1 VSTTESDARVTTLRV
16 SQERLIDAAARHG
29 VERHVAEAIWTT
41 LSVGQTVVGDRGS
54 GLRREEA
61 RFAGATRLSRTV
73 RVLLYVGAVLV
84 VGSFGWWSAEV
95 DWEPGGLL
103 VLSVAYGAGFLGA
116 AIYAR
121 RRGLDELAA
130 AAATIVAFY
139 VPVVV
144 YAALRLAGFG
154 FVFEKDGVAA
164 FYDWVDG
171 GWIWMELVSIAVAVA
186 LYAAFRAPLLVLPLG
201 LFLLFFAMDGT
212 ARVAGVDF
220 DETSEQAIGAAVLAF
235 GLLSGAV
242 GVALDY
248 RGLRRHALW
257 PHVFCAVGIVDGLA
271 FLLGGESWELAAI
284 LAGAAFLAA
293 GVWLGRVGYLIAG
306 GLSLWIGVT
315 ALAPSPI
322 VLTLS
327 GLAAVGVA
335 VWLSLARSPLRR
347 WLGSRTLPAPQRD

>member
-1 VSTTESDARVTTLRV
+1 MNTASADRRVTILRV
-16 SQERLIDAAARHG
+16 SRERLIDAATRHG
-29 VERHVAEAIWTT
+29 VDIDVAEAMWES
-41 LSVGQTVVGDRGS
+41 LGSGDAAVDDRGS
-54 GLRREEA
+54 GLRRQDVD
-61 RFAGATRLSRTV
+61 FAGATRLSRAV

-84 VGSFGWWSAEV
+84 VGSFGWWSYQL
-95 DWEPGGLL
+95 DWAAGGLL
-103 VLSVAYGAGFLGA
+103 ALSVAYAAGFLGA
-116 AIYAR
+116 ALYAR
-121 RRGLDELAA
+121 RHGFDELAA

-144 YAALRLAGFG
+144 YAVLRLAGFA
-154 FVFEKDGVAA
+154 FVYEEDGVAA

-171 GWIWMELVSIAVAVA
+171 GWIWMELVSIAVAIA
-186 LYAAFRAPLLVLPLG
+186 LYAVFRAPLLVLPLG

-212 ARVAGVDF
+212 ARVTGVDF
-220 DETSEQAIGAAVLAF
+220 DDTSEQAIGAAVLAF

-257 PHVFCAVGIVDGLA
+257 PHVFCAVGVVDGLA
-271 FLLGGESWELAAI
+271 LLLADESWELAAI

-327 GLAAVGVA
+327 GLAAIGVA
-335 VWLSLARSPLRR
+335 VWLSLAGSPLRR
-347 WLGSRTLPAPQRD
+347 WLGSRTLPVPQRD